1 MDNGG
6 IMSKIPKQEAKDKIT
21 ALNLELKE
29 KNDEVINASDYLKIV
44 KEKIGFVPNVL
55 KAFSNFPKQFEGFT
69 KLYNSIMLGE
79 SGLSKLE
86 REMIAV
92 TVSSENQCF
101 YCLAAHG
108 ATVRELSQDPQL
120 GERLA
125 SNFEAAN
132 LSKKHKTM
140 LLFARNLTRNPSIVN
155 EEDRRALNK
164 VGFNDRD
171 IWDISLVVGF
181 FNMTNRLA
189 IASEMEPNDIYHNMH
204 R

>member
-1 MDNGG
+1 MDYGG
-6 IMSKIPKQEAKDKIT
+6 IMSKIEKQEAKEKIT
-21 ALNLELKE
+21 ALKLEKKLNYEDQK
-29 KNDEVINASDYLKIV
+29 NASNYLKV
-44 KEKIGFVPNVL
+44 VNEKIGFVPNVL

-108 ATVRELSQDPQL
+108 ATLRELSQDPQL

-140 LLFARNLTRNPSIVN
+140 LLFARNLTRNPSTVN
-155 EEDRRALNK
+155 EEDRLALNK

-189 IASEMEPNDIYHNMH
+189 IASEMEPNDIYHNMY